1 MFHRQILFFNC
12 FSKVYRNIV
21 HVEHSDARWSKFNS
35 YAVIPA
41 FKPPLDR
48 TMYSNSLTMIDMTSS
63 IKHQVAGNKTIN
75 QQPNIAFMQF
85 KNQLLLENNSS
96 CGTPGIIMKSK
107 NCYIILLSFFTAVRA
122 VNNSPLQLQ
131 GDFFNQF
138 AIASPQ
144 CQQNKNKCAHRTA
157 VDLQTFL
164 PCSSSALRLRQ
175 YKIQKI

>member
-1 MFHRQILFFNC
+1 MVLTFGHNKSLIFMFHRQILFFNC

-107 NCYIILLSFFTAVRA
+107 NNIILLSIFFWKKLWGLGFSTI
-122 VNNSPLQLQ
+122 LFYWDTGLL
-131 GDFFNQF
+131 
-138 AIASPQ
+138 
-144 CQQNKNKCAHRTA
+144 T
-157 VDLQTFL
+157 
-164 PCSSSALRLRQ
+164 
-175 YKIQKI
+175 